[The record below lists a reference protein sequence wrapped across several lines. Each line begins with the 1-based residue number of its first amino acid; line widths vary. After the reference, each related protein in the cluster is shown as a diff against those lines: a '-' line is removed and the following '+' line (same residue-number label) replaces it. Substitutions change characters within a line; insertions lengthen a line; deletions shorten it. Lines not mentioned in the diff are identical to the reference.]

1 MAELKRLALGLRE
14 GLLGFFGDEDDAD
27 EPFFDP
33 VQLGAVCIVCLVVIG
48 ALYWLL
54 WTLLVYEGGLPAK
67 LRAGLAV
74 LFTSRTLKDFG
85 YEGTPY
91 AMGAF
96 EGWAGNLAALALCVL
111 ALWALLHLYRTAQEG
126 ARRAAHKTDA

>member
-1 MAELKRLALGLRE
+1 MPELKRLALRLRD
-14 GLLGFFGDEDDAD
+14 GLLAFLSGEEDPE
-27 EPFFDP
+27 EPRFDP
-33 VQLGAVCIVCLVVIG
+33 VQLGAVCIACLTVIG

-54 WTLLVYEGGLPAK
+54 WTLLVYEGGLQTK

-85 YEGTPY
+85 YEGAPY

-96 EGWAGNLAALALCVL
+96 AGWAGNLCALGFCLL
-111 ALWALLHLYRTAQEG
+111 ALWALLHLYRTAKTG
-126 ARRAAHKTDA
+126 AAPKTDA

>member
-1 MAELKRLALGLRE
+1 MPELKRLALALRDGLR
-14 GLLGFFGDEDDAD
+14 GFFSDEDDPD

-33 VQLGAVCIVCLVVIG
+33 VQLGGVCIVSLVIIG

-54 WTLLVYEGGLPAK
+54 WTLLVYEGGLAAK

-85 YEGTPY
+85 YEHAPY
-91 AMGAF
+91 ALGAF
-96 EGWAGNLAALALCVL
+96 EGWVGNLTALAFCAL
-111 ALWALLHLYRTAQEG
+111 ALWALLRLYRTAQEG
-126 ARRAAHKTDA
+126 VRRAEPKTDA